1 VKKEESLQAIL
12 DEWRRL
18 PEAEKTENH
27 AAGFAMQM
35 ANEYQFRCS
44 GDRYQ
49 VIMGFLS
56 RHLSRGHRR

>member
-35 ANEYQFRCS
+35 ANE
-44 GDRYQ
+44 